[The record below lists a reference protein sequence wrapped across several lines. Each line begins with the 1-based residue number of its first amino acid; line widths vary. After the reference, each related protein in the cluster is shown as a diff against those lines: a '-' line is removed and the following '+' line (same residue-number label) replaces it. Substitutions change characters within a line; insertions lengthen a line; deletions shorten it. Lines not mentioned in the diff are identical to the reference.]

1 MPGRCDQA
9 DPAAS
14 KRRGLPR
21 ASHRGKTMGNQLT
34 WTLFAYNPS
43 KGETRALLK
52 DMSTAFARNYL
63 RALDCP
69 QGTID
74 RFQ

>member
-1 MPGRCDQA
+1 MANR
-9 DPAAS
+9 
-14 KRRGLPR
+14 
-21 ASHRGKTMGNQLT
+21 LT

-74 RFQ
+74 RFNDGEPVVLLRESAEWHLVPKAVGD